1 MAKTVGRVEI
11 IVDANG
17 DRTPAQA
24 RRIAHRAGKEA
35 GDEFGK
41 EFEKGSGKGADRAG
55 KDLENKLGAS
65 GNRTA
70 KKFATQFTKGLR
82 SSNLQKAVESTV
94 NLRDLGFD
102 VKDTNQFATQVQSL
116 ADQFEGLGKTRIA
129 DARAAEQQAR
139 ANAALEKTSNA
150 KAIRDVA
157 NSMKLQTRAR
167 EQDARAAEQQARAD
181 ERAAKAVN
189 TQAIRNVA
197 NSMKLQTRARLDA
210 EKAAL
215 AQSRAEERQRV
226 GLERLE
232 RQLSR
237 TFNNPK
243 GIETYSKQFL
253 SLGQASDRLK
263 ADLLKLE
270 RAGRISTGQFSEMSR
285 TVDRTVV
292 SLERGSSSTTKMSK
306 SIDNLNGRYRQ
317 MPYLLKTIIG
327 YTALFAGLS
336 GPIAALGSVAGS
348 ALVTL
353 GVAVAALGVGV
364 GVLIAGFRGMTGDL
378 SKVAPAARPA
388 AQALQDMGKEFTKLQ
403 DFLQGR
409 MFDGLGPQI
418 QAMAAS
424 VMPALQA
431 GLGPVADVLN
441 NLMGQIATA
450 LATPEGA
457 AELQGLLEGF
467 APILQGLG
475 DGVLQFGGALSAI
488 LTAGLPV
495 AEAFGQAFAEMGTKF
510 NEFLRSEEGQ
520 QALTDFF
527 GTLQT
532 LMPTIVELVG
542 AAGQALARLVTPET
556 VASLDLAL
564 QAFVQFMP
572 VLGALLNVVSELNAF
587 GIIAEV
593 FNILRAALEPLMPAL
608 TTMAEVIGG
617 ALVQVLQMLAPAI
630 GQIVT
635 AFAPFLEVVAE
646 LIATVLP
653 PLIEMLTPILDV
665 IVQLAT
671 QVLAALLPAFQAL
684 LPVVSTIL
692 TGLQPLLDV
701 IVQIATELINQ
712 LVPFIGQLA
721 GTFVQLMTTLA
732 PILAEVLPL
741 LAELLM
747 AVWEAISPL
756 IPVVLDLVEAFLPLL
771 PPIAKLIGELL
782 PPLIDL
788 LMVVVNEGIAPLI
801 VAIANI
807 VKAFIP
813 LISTIVDAVIPI
825 IEDLTKILG
834 GLIDFI
840 TGVFT
845 GNWEQAWNG
854 IKDIFS
860 GVWDLISDAA
870 TGAMDIVVGAVN
882 TAIDLVNQLLGLIK
896 DISFGA
902 IDLKIPKIPKFASG
916 GVLSQ
921 PTLSIAGEAGPEA
934 YVPLNRPL
942 SQVDPSV
949 RALSAFAQGK
959 YEPTEIVGGGGKQ
972 VTFTGDITLEAPN
985 TDPELAA
992 ESWADKIIEKL

>member
-41 EFEKGSGKGADRAG
+41 EFEKGSGKGAERAG
-55 KDLENKLGAS
+55 KSIEAKLGPA
-65 GNRTA
+65 GTRTA
-70 KKFATQFTKGLR
+70 KKFAAGFTKT
-82 SSNLQKAVESTV
+82 LQGEDWKKLNPLLAMDGGTDTSKIILQV
-94 NLRDLGFD
+94 NSLAQQFEDLGR
-102 VKDTNQFATQVQSL
+102 VRKD
-116 ADQFEGLGKTRIA
+116 

-232 RQLSR
+232 RQLAR
-237 TFNNPK
+237 TFNNPR

-270 RAGRISTGQFSEMSR
+270 RAGRISTAQFSEMSR

-292 SLERGSSSTTKMSK
+292 SLERGSSSTAKMSK
-306 SIDNLNGRYRQ
+306 SVDNLNGRYRQ

-327 YTALFAGLS
+327 YTTLFAALG

-348 ALVTL
+348 SLVTL
-353 GVAVAALGVGV
+353 ATAAGALGVGV

-378 SKVAPAARPA
+378 EKVAPAARPA
-388 AQALQDMGKEFTKLQ
+388 AQALQDMGTEFTKLQ

-418 QAMAAS
+418 EAMAAS
-424 VMPALQA
+424 IMPALQA
-431 GLGPVADVLN
+431 GLGPIADVLN

-475 DGVLQFGGALSAI
+475 DGFLQFGGALSAI
-488 LTAGLPV
+488 LTAALPV
-495 AEAFGQAFAEMGTKF
+495 TEAFAQGFAEMGAQF
-510 NEFLRSEEGQ
+510 NAFLRSAEGQ
-520 QALTDFF
+520 QALSDFF

-532 LMPTIVELVG
+532 LMPTIIDLVG
-542 AAGQALARLVTPET
+542 AAGTALAHLVTPQT
-556 VASLDLAL
+556 VEALNLAL

-572 VLGALLNVVSELNAF
+572 VLSDLLDAVAQLNAF
-587 GIIAEV
+587 GIIAEI
-593 FNILRAALEPLMPAL
+593 FNVLTAVLTPLMPIITQLANSLGTMLVSAL
-608 TTMAEVIGG
+608 QQLTPVFSLLGQAIAPILQVLVDIVEAVLPPLLAILPTLLQAVMPIVG
-617 ALVQVLQMLAPAI
+617 AVASLVQ
-630 GQIVT
+630 
-635 AFAPFLEVVAE
+635 AFAPFLAIAAQLVAE
-646 LIATVLP
+646 ILP
-653 PLIEMLTPILDV
+653 PLVEALVPILTAV
-665 IVQLAT
+665 IGIAT
-671 QVLAALLPAFQAL
+671 SVLQALLPAF
-684 LPVVSTIL
+684 SS
-692 TGLQPLLDV
+692 
-701 IVQIATELINQ
+701 LI
-712 LVPFIGQLA
+712 GA
-721 GTFVQLMTTLA
+721 LA
-732 PILAEVLPL
+732 PIIAEVLPML
-741 LAELLM
+741 GELLM
-747 AVWEAISPL
+747 AVFEAVEPL
-756 IPVVLDLVEAFLPLL
+756 IPVVLELVEAFLPLL
-771 PPIAKLIGELL
+771 PPIASLIGELL
-782 PPLIDL
+782 PPLIDF
-788 LMVVVNEGIAPLI
+788 LMSVVKDGLTPLI
-801 VAIANI
+801 GTLAEVVA
-807 VKAFIP
+807 AFIP
-813 LISTIVDAVIPI
+813 LVSTIVDAVIPI
-825 IEDLTKILG
+825 IGDLTKILG

-860 GVWDLISDAA
+860 GVWDLIGDAA

-882 TAIDLVNQLLGLIK
+882 TAIGLINSLLGLIDK
-896 DISFGA
+896 ISGGA